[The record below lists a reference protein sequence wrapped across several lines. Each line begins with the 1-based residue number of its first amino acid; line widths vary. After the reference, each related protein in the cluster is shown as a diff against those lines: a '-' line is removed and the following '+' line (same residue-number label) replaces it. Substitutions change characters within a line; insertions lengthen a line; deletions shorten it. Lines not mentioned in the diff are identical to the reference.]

1 MTNKKWILTGQDGY
15 DVSLQLVDSEITTGT
30 ELGPDD
36 VLVQLHAA
44 SLNYRDLV
52 IAKSEGGAAG
62 SITPNV
68 VPGSD
73 GAGTVVAVGSSVK
86 SLSPGDKVVTYLA
99 PSIPASD
106 ETTLP
111 GFADIASGL
120 GQKLHGTLA
129 NQMIINQHGIIRAP
143 SNLTPVQA
151 ATLTCSG
158 LTAWNA
164 LFGLTGR
171 EIKKGDW
178 VVIQGTGGVSIAA
191 LQFAVAVGA
200 NVIATTSSEDKA
212 QRLKELGAKHVINY
226 KETEDWGD
234 VARGYTPD
242 KKGVDMVVDVAGN
255 SSLTQSLA
263 AVRTDGI
270 IVLIGLLGKFDTG
283 AIPMMSALWRPC
295 IVRGVLLGSRKQ
307 YRDLVKF
314 VEEKGVV
321 PVVDDVVFGLEEVK
335 EAYRRLEE
343 QKHFSKVVIKIAIE
357 E

>member
-1 MTNKKWILTGQDGY
+1 MTGKKWILTGQEGY
-15 DVSLQLVDSEITTGT
+15 DASLELVDSEISTDV
-30 ELGPDD
+30 GPDD
-36 VLVQLHAA
+36 VLVQLQAA

-52 IAKSEGGAAG
+52 IAKSDGGAAG

-73 GAGTVVAVGSSVK
+73 GAGMVVAVGSSVTG
-86 SLSPGDKVVTYLA
+86 LSPGDRVITYLA
-99 PSIPASD
+99 PTLSPSD
-106 ETTLP
+106 ENVLP
-111 GFADIASGL
+111 GFADIVAGL
-120 GQKLHGTLA
+120 GQRVDGTLA
-129 NQMIINQHGIIRAP
+129 NQMVVTQHGVIKSP

-164 LFGLTGR
+164 LFGVSGR

-178 VVIQGTGGVSIAA
+178 VLVQGTGGVSIAA

-212 QRLKELGAKHVINY
+212 ERLKELGATHVINY
-226 KETEDWGD
+226 NETEDWGL
-234 VARGYTPD
+234 VAKGYTPGE
-242 KKGVDMVVDVAGN
+242 KGVDMVVDVAGN
-255 SSLTQSLA
+255 SSLIQSLA

-270 IVLIGLLGKFDTG
+270 ISLVGLLGKFDAG

-307 YRDLVKF
+307 YRDLVRF
-314 VEEKGVV
+314 VEDKKVV
-321 PVVDDVVFGLEEVK
+321 PVMDDVVFGLEEVK
-335 EAYRRLEE
+335 EAYKRLEE
-343 QKHFSKVVIKIAIE
+343 QNHFSKIVIKIE